1 MPFGFSS
8 ITYVTYLR
16 MLFLPQLDCSSTE
29 DRLTQWLQW
38 WDSFLPAL
46 CWAEQLS
53 CVCGP
58 VRFGSSRKAA
68 GIFSTPGSMSTY
80 WKWTRTLTLPIALS
94 WDSCDTVDHTSAPRG
109 WLLAIHS
116 AQRGRRNPTTPFFL
130 RGCEGI
136 VDACRWWLKNLCY
149 NDRAANRG
157 CWLEPPGQKCPDEM
171 GAMWVP
177 AGTWGTRNKDIGTWG
192 IHCCSLAVT
201 GCPSI
206 NIQCMSGMTHT
217 STADVGGSDCTP
229 V

>member
-80 WKWTRTLTLPIALS
+80 RKWTRTLTLPIALS
-94 WDSCDTVDHTSAPRG
+94 WDSCYTVDHTSAPRG

-130 RGCEGI
+130 QECEGMWTLADGDLRTCVI
-136 VDACRWWLKNLCY
+136 MTEHPTGDAGWSHLDGSVLMR
-149 NDRAANRG
+149 
-157 CWLEPPGQKCPDEM
+157 
-171 GAMWVP
+171 WVP
-177 AGTWGTRNKDIGTWG
+177 CECQQGHEGLATRT
-192 IHCCSLAVT
+192 
-201 GCPSI
+201 
-206 NIQCMSGMTHT
+206 
-217 STADVGGSDCTP
+217 
-229 V
+229 